1 MTLHPLCPAC
11 PTTSLGPISEDTAT
25 SEVSSLHDSSR
36 ARNLERL
43 RVVSVMD
50 ELCANTPFTK
60 LTVTAICDAA
70 GISRTSFYRLFED
83 KYEAVNWF
91 VHTVSRIGHVQT
103 GRTLS
108 WHDASVITL
117 SGLILMKN
125 LLASTAGC
133 DGYNSS
139 ENTGI
144 RLRASSLAETA
155 ALRLG
160 HEPDEELD
168 FQIRFFAQ
176 SEVPMVREWYRE
188 TDSRPVETMARIIE
202 SCTPPRLHN
211 LLQLPDDS
219 AKGRELTYKRLVT
232 MF

>member
-1 MTLHPLCPAC
+1 MTAQPPCPR
-11 PTTSLGPISEDTAT
+11 PTASRNLAVEGPATA
-25 SEVSSLHDSSR
+25 EVSALRDASR
-36 ARNLERL
+36 TRNLERL
-43 RVVSVMD
+43 SVVSVMD
-50 ELCANTPFTK
+50 EFCADTPFTK

-83 KYEAVNWF
+83 KYEATNWF
-91 VHTVSRIGHVQT
+91 VHAVSRIGHVQT

-108 WHDASVITL
+108 WHDASVATL
-117 SGLILMKN
+117 SGFVLMKN

-144 RLRASSLAETA
+144 RLRTSSLTQTA
-155 ALRLG
+155 ARRLG
-160 HEPDEELD
+160 REPDDELD
-168 FQIRFFAQ
+168 FQIRFFAR
-176 SEVPMVREWYRE
+176 SEVPMVRERYRE
-188 TDSRPVETMARIIE
+188 TDARPVEAMARIVE
-202 SCTPPRLHN
+202 SCVPPRLHD
-211 LLQLPDDS
+211 LLQLPDDP

>member
-1 MTLHPLCPAC
+1 MTAQPPCPR
-11 PTTSLGPISEDTAT
+11 PTASRNLAVEGPATA
-25 SEVSSLHDSSR
+25 EVSALRDASR
-36 ARNLERL
+36 TRNLERL
-43 RVVSVMD
+43 SVVSVMD
-50 ELCANTPFTK
+50 ELCADTPFTK

-83 KYEAVNWF
+83 KYEATNWF
-91 VHTVSRIGHVQT
+91 VHAVSRIGHVQT

-108 WHDASVITL
+108 WHDASVATL
-117 SGLILMKN
+117 SGLVLMKN

-144 RLRASSLAETA
+144 RLRTSSLTQTA
-155 ALRLG
+155 ARRLG
-160 HEPDEELD
+160 REPDEELG
-168 FQIRFFAQ
+168 FQICFFAR

-188 TDSRPVETMARIIE
+188 TDARPVEAMARIVE
-202 SCTPPRLHN
+202 SCVPPRLHD
-211 LLQLPDDS
+211 LLQLPDDP